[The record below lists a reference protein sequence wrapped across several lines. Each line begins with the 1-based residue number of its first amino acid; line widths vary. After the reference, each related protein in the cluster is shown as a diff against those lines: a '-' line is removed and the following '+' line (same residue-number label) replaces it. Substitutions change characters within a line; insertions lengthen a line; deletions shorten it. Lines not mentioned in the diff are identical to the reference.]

1 MTKARDQ
8 LKHLAQA
15 YFHQD
20 YDLEAQT
27 PLGVVRLFREGEP
40 EDAISELKA
49 EIRTILNSPMT
60 DQEIYDLWVRQ
71 YGASYDPTS
80 DGEGYRS
87 WFTKVLSE
95 LDDS

>member
-1 MTKARDQ
+1 MTEVRDQ
-8 LKHLAQA
+8 LKHLARA

-27 PLGVVRLFREGEP
+27 PLGVVHLFWESEP
-40 EDAISELKA
+40 EDAIAELKA
-49 EIRTILNSPMT
+49 EIGAILNSPMT
-60 DQEIYDLWVRQ
+60 DREIYDLWIRQ